1 MTQEQHDFEMNCAG
15 QAQAEYEQ
23 QMDYYKYLDS
33 LIESKQYQLHAIHT
47 VTDMLLS
54 KQFASS
60 GLSVIEYLM
69 CERRKLELK

>member
-23 QMDYYKYLDS
+23 QMEYYAYLDR
-33 LIESKQYQLHAIHT
+33 LIECKQYQLHAIHI